1 MCYRIC
7 QEALSNA
14 ARHGRARNIDVA
26 LRRDGGQ
33 VELVIADDGN
43 GFDYASLQ
51 TPAAKQKHFGLVS
64 MKERATLAGGTF
76 DVRTVPGRG
85 TRIRVCFPLPA

>member
-14 ARHGRARNIDVA
+14 ARHARARNIDVA
-26 LRRDGGQ
+26 LQRDGGQ

>member
-33 VELVIADDGN
+33 VELVIADDGS
-43 GFDYASLQ
+43 GFDYESLQ
-51 TPAAKQKHFGLVS
+51 TPAARQKHFGWMTDLSISVRNS
-64 MKERATLAGGTF
+64 GNGG
-76 DVRTVPGRG
+76 
-85 TRIRVCFPLPA
+85 